1 MFTRRRWAG
10 WLTGCFLQGVLR
22 LLAAHAGPPAEAA
35 SDAHLSVGMTGQ
47 IDQLVLP
54 GSELEVRPLEDRRA
68 PFVLRITDVYPH
80 GSAFRYDLVY
90 YGLEPGRYDL
100 RNYLRRKDGS
110 ALGEL
115 PPVLVQVEP
124 ILPPGQVEPSPLELA
139 PSPRLGGYRWLLA
152 LGGSLW
158 CAGLVAIVVLGRR
171 RVSEAVSNA
180 GKPAT
185 LADRLRPLVDAAVA
199 GTLDQGQQAELE
211 RLLIGYWRKRLGLEQ
226 QSPSGAMAALRAH
239 PQAGALIRT
248 LEDWLHR
255 PAADRAQNRRRGR
268 PAASLPGLA
277 PRRIGSGWTGRSGPR
292 TGGVTWRTPLSFA
305 YPWLCWPCSRC
316 RSCFWAGSGSGR
328 AAEWPCRLTTAATD
342 HGTGLGDRAQ
352 AGRLT
357 ACSGP
362 GPGDRAPGRAA
373 AAERTHGPGACSPI
387 SNSAS
392 TSRAA

>member
-47 IDQLVLP
+47 IDQLILP

-68 PFVLRITDVYPH
+68 PFVLRIKDVYPH

-90 YGLEPGRYDL
+90 YALEPGRYDL

-115 PPVLVQVEP
+115 PPVLVQVDP

-185 LADRLRPLVDAAVA
+185 LADRLKPLVDAAVA

-226 QSPSGAMAALRAH
+226 QTPSGAMAASV
-239 PQAGALIRT
+239 LIR
-248 LEDWLHR
+248 R
-255 PAADRAQNRRRGR
+255 PEGSSARSRNGCTDPRPTERRTSMWPPCCVPTRTCPPTNRLRLDRPIRPPNRRRHVENALELR
-268 PAASLPGLA
+268 LSLVAGLA
-277 PRRIGSGWTGRSGPR
+277 RGAAPASGLGLEADGRRSGPA
-292 TGGVTWRTPLSFA
+292 V
-305 YPWLCWPCSRC
+305 
-316 RSCFWAGSGSGR
+316 
-328 AAEWPCRLTTAATD
+328 
-342 HGTGLGDRAQ
+342 
-352 AGRLT
+352 
-357 ACSGP
+357 
-362 GPGDRAPGRAA
+362 
-373 AAERTHGPGACSPI
+373 
-387 SNSAS
+387 
-392 TSRAA
+392 